1 MTVTIT
7 AFMISYKVRM
17 NCLLVNLVLMIILY
31 AVLLLVM
38 IPTKYNMSFIATGT
52 TSMMI
57 VLLAVSFV
65 GISPSEIF
73 AQGTNA
79 TNATNATSGAGTAN
93 VTGAVVMP
101 LGSSAATSGAGYEP
115 PEVTV
120 SPGATIVW
128 DNQDNAIHT
137 ATSGKSP
144 TPDGKFDSSLVGAN
158 QQSKPVTVPTEPGDY
173 PYFCTL
179 HPFLQGT
186 VVVQ

>member
-1 MTVTIT
+1 
-7 AFMISYKVRM
+7 MISYKVRM

-93 VTGAVVMP
+93 VTGAAGGQTTIVMP
-101 LGSSAATSGAGYEP
+101 LGSSAATSELGYEP
-115 PEVTV
+115 REATV
-120 SPGATIVW
+120 SPGATVIW
-128 DNQDNAIHT
+128 DNQDNALHT
-137 ATSGKSP
+137 ATSGQSP
-144 TPDGKFDSSLVGAN
+144 NPDGKFDTSFVAAGQS
-158 QQSKPVTVPTEPGDY
+158 SKPVTMPTQPGEY